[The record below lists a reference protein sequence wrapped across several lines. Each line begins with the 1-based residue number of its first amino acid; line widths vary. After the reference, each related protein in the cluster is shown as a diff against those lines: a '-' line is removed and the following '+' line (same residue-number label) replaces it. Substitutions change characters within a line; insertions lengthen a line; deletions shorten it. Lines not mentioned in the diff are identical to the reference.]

1 MWTSVALLIGSLF
14 LPAAP
19 APRTP
24 VLVELF
30 TSEGCSSCPPA
41 DALLARLLEGTPVD
55 GVDVVALGLH
65 VDYWDRLGWKD
76 PFSSPL
82 FSQRQEAYGRIFGE
96 DRIYTPQMVVDG
108 AAEFVGSD
116 SAAAA
121 KAIRAASEKPHV
133 PIGASADLRGD
144 LVRIAA
150 DAPPVPPGTSEKIA
164 VLVALVEDG
173 LTSNVKRGENSGRT
187 LTHAAVVRRIETI
200 GALDRDAF
208 AGEGQWKLNPA
219 WDRAKLRVVAF
230 LQGQSTRKV
239 YGSAQVRL
247 AAR

>member
-1 MWTSVALLIGSLF
+1 
-14 LPAAP
+14 
-19 APRTP
+19 
-24 VLVELF
+24 
-30 TSEGCSSCPPA
+30 
-41 DALLARLLEGTPVD
+41 
-55 GVDVVALGLH
+55 

-76 PFSSPL
+76 PFSSPV
-82 FSQRQEAYGRIFGE
+82 FSQRQEAYGRIFGD

-116 SAAAA
+116 SAAAT

-133 PIGASADLRGD
+133 AIGASADLRGD

-219 WDRAKLRVVAF
+219 WDRAKLRVVVF